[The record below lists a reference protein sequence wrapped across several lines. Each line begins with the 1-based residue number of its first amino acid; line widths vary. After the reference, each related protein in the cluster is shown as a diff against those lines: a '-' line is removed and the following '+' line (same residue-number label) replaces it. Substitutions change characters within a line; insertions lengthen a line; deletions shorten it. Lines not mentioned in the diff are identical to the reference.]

1 MEITNG
7 FSKGIVKDL
16 AELLRDPQ
24 SYDDALDIRLNS
36 NNGASDHIVVN
47 IKGNSLKLTVPEVPS
62 ILTIDYTANSIITPW
77 SITPII
83 TTTSNTYTGS
93 VITGTSTNLLTV
105 FEEIKQSLSTD
116 AAFTSLQLN
125 IAISGTRV
133 RVWSDVEDIVSF
145 GASPYLTT
153 SVQARQTGNLIIGWE
168 NIDDDIYLLTT
179 NDTSLTGG
187 IGTVF
192 KVTYD
197 NLTLTLQTTLIYS
210 AELNFTT
217 QFPVA
222 NPGGIEGIKET
233 SDIIRIYWTDRLNDL
248 RSMNVA
254 NVNIMAV
261 SPSDLSILTGTELR
275 KPTLKNV
282 GNGGVLLSGHYQ
294 VAYRLKTLGGSATPP
309 SVASNSIVINDGSL
323 SEGYGDYEGSEVGVI
338 TSRSIT
344 IEFPNVDTSYPFL
357 EVIVLRKETPN
368 GNVFIDKVVEI
379 PVTSSTVTYTYTG
392 NEPAVTILEQIF
404 TDLSQLFSKCHTI
417 AQRDNILFAGN
428 TRTEP
433 FNVEFDT
440 RAYRFNPS
448 QDVALVD
455 ESNTPLGYSAS
466 DALSTTFIIPETSDA
481 INPDQD
487 TYKYQS
493 DGITLGG
500 EGPYVKYE
508 FVTKPLLV
516 DARTNQS
523 YVYPYRLPWLLGNN
537 DINLGDDTIYQ
548 EDGYYS
554 DMKSPFISHIFRGYR
569 RGETYRF
576 SLVPIKN
583 SRKGYAK
590 WIGDIQM
597 PDVFENYQPFDTIPN
612 SEAQGDSFPL
622 TTEIGGKWHVNSLG
636 VKFTVTVPPYLLD
649 QMDSYTIERVKLE
662 PEQRTVIA
670 QGFIHKSFIDTSH
683 IPYTYHP
690 IGGVDGGTGNLT
702 LNSKIV
708 TPSISTNTLSA
719 PRIFSFHSPDLL
731 FGHPIDH
738 KVGDRIKVIQGIKG
752 SASAL
757 SANVTQPAHNN
768 EAIKLYK
775 TVPILVGNSRYFD
788 VTHANSIGQDEEILI
803 DGLNYE
809 NRTPFVSSINGRRG
823 RGTDTTVIVISG
835 MLPNIVSSNVFG
847 SGENFTSTGVLG
859 ANPNNPNHRADKM
872 VANYIRS
879 NIGQYGGKGYSAR
892 SQNTYIGTG
901 CHVIIDDNDPTDT
914 IDVYGGDTFI
924 NIFDTFKITKNYDN
938 NELSG
943 HREERIA
950 VGIWYPVESFVNTDL
965 RHGFTL
971 NGRQNSI
978 GYFHSDLNPIGP
990 APDPDD
996 FQLDYGEDFLYNY
1009 TYSEEMDTQRSFP
1022 LPLNTVEV
1030 TEHPVRIWA
1039 SGGKVYGELADS
1051 WTQFDNERY
1060 IDIQGDLGEIR
1071 QLVNVNEQLAVWQKR
1086 GMGIASVNE
1095 RSVINDASGNGIIL
1109 GQSGV
1114 LPRFDYISQSIG
1126 SWHQFGFAKGPNSVI
1141 FFDMK
1146 DGGLYLYSSE
1156 GLKDISEGKIKSW
1169 LYENTRRDILN
1180 NDSPVA
1186 GTLFN
1191 AGMCATYDQRNKEYI
1206 ITFHDTDI
1214 VGILRFPRAFTW
1226 AYDPRYDRFSSRRSY
1241 TPKMYINDGEYVF
1254 STDPSDLNKMYM
1266 HDVGDRGVF
1275 YNQSPTTSSITI
1287 IPNANPNFSKVFDNT
1302 RWYSEVY
1309 EPNGNELSTETFN
1322 DVTTFTPYQTTGVRT
1337 DIKRLLR
1344 EWKFTVLYEQNTK
1357 NRIRNHYCKQRFNYL
1372 NNNNKEFKLYYIT
1385 NNYRVFPK

>member
-1 MEITNG
+1 
-7 FSKGIVKDL
+7 
-16 AELLRDPQ
+16 
-24 SYDDALDIRLNS
+24 
-36 NNGASDHIVVN
+36 
-47 IKGNSLKLTVPEVPS
+47 
-62 ILTIDYTANSIITPW
+62 
-77 SITPII
+77 
-83 TTTSNTYTGS
+83 
-93 VITGTSTNLLTV
+93 
-105 FEEIKQSLSTD
+105 
-116 AAFTSLQLN
+116 
-125 IAISGTRV
+125 
-133 RVWSDVEDIVSF
+133 
-145 GASPYLTT
+145 
-153 SVQARQTGNLIIGWE
+153 
-168 NIDDDIYLLTT
+168 
-179 NDTSLTGG
+179 
-187 IGTVF
+187 
-192 KVTYD
+192 
-197 NLTLTLQTTLIYS
+197 
-210 AELNFTT
+210 
-217 QFPVA
+217 
-222 NPGGIEGIKET
+222 
-233 SDIIRIYWTDRLNDL
+233 
-248 RSMNVA
+248 
-254 NVNIMAV
+254 
-261 SPSDLSILTGTELR
+261 
-275 KPTLKNV
+275 
-282 GNGGVLLSGHYQ
+282 
-294 VAYRLKTLGGSATPP
+294 LKTLEGSATPP

-323 SEGYGDYEGSEVGVI
+323 SEGYSDYEGSEVGVI

-368 GNVFIDKVVEI
+368 GNVFIDKVAEI

-392 NEPAVTILEQIF
+392 NEPAVTILEQTF

-417 AQRDNILFAGN
+417 AQKDNILFAAN
-428 TRTEP
+428 TKTEP

-440 RAYRFNPS
+440 RAYRFNLL
-448 QDVALVD
+448 QDVDLVD

-508 FVTKPLLV
+508 FVTKRLLTDV
-516 DARTNQS
+516 RNSGD
-523 YVYPYRLPWLLGNN
+523 YIYPFRLPWRIN
-537 DINLGDDTIYQ
+537 DTGTVQLGDGTTYQ
-548 EDGYYS
+548 EGGYYS

-583 SRKGYAK
+583 GRKGYAK

-597 PDVFENYQPFDTIPN
+597 PDVFENHNTGDSVPT

-622 TTEIGGKWHVNSLG
+622 TTYANGQWHVNSLG
-636 VKFTVTVPPYLLD
+636 VKFTVTIPTALLD

-662 PEQRTVIA
+662 PEHRTVIA
-670 QGFIHKSFIDTSH
+670 QGLIHQSYVDKSH

-690 IGGVDGGTGNLT
+690 IGGFDSGVGQFT
-702 LNSKIV
+702 LNSFWTIGN
-708 TPSISTNTLSA
+708 ILTNSDGA
-719 PRIFSFHSPDLL
+719 NGIISFHSPDLL
-731 FGHPIDH
+731 FGKPIEH
-738 KVGDRIKVIQGIKG
+738 RTGDRIKIIHGIKSGANGDTIFTTRAAINHVSSRLYKTLPILKG
-752 SASAL
+752 SA
-757 SANVTQPAHNN
+757 Q
-768 EAIKLYK
+768 
-775 TVPILVGNSRYFD
+775 YFD
-788 VTHANSIGQDEEILI
+788 VTEAASIGADETISI
-803 DGLNYE
+803 DNYNYE
-809 NRTPFVSSINGRRG
+809 NRTVFMGSINGRRG
-823 RGTDTTVIVISG
+823 RGTDTTVLTLGTTLPIITTSNSYGTGEQFTTTGQVGISG
-835 MLPNIVSSNVFG
+835 TNMWM
-847 SGENFTSTGVLG
+847 
-859 ANPNNPNHRADKM
+859 DKM

-879 NIGQYGGKGYSAR
+879 NIGQYGGKGYFAR

-901 CHVIIDDNDPTDT
+901 CHVIIDNNDPTDT
-914 IDVYGGDTFI
+914 VDVYGGDTFI
-924 NIFDTFKITKNYDN
+924 NIFDTLKITKNYDN
-938 NELSG
+938 NELAS
-943 HREERIA
+943 HRDERMA
-950 VGIWYPVESFVNTDL
+950 VGLWYPVESFVNTDL

-971 NGRQNSI
+971 NGKQSSI
-978 GYFHSDLNPIGP
+978 GYFHSDPSTTAD

-1039 SGGKVYGELADS
+1039 SGVKVYGELADS

-1086 GMGIASVNE
+1086 GIGIASVNE
-1095 RSVINDASGNGIIL
+1095 RSVINDSSGNGIIL

-1180 NDSPVA
+1180 NDSPVV

-1266 HDVGDRGVF
+1266 HDIGDRGVF
-1275 YNQSPTTSSITI
+1275 YNQPPTTSSITI

-1309 EPNGNELSTETFN
+1309 EPNGNEVSTETFN
-1322 DVTTFTPYQTTGVRT
+1322 DVTTFTPYQTTGART

-1372 NNNNKEFKLYYIT
+1372 NNGNKEFKLYYIT